1 MLSLFLSAFL
11 LGLIFNAAPG
21 AVLAETIRQ
30 GLQGGFRPALAV
42 QIGSLA
48 GDATWAIIGLAGIGF
63 LFQIDALRLPIGLAG
78 ALYLLWL
85 AWDAWRS
92 AHAGPGPLAGSPPH
106 SQHSPLADSP
116 PHSHPGRLAEA
127 TCASAT
133 QSKVGSHR
141 KASDRSP
148 RSPLRTGAV
157 ISLTNPHNVVY
168 WAALGSAMGAV
179 GVADPRLV
187 HYLVFFTAFM
197 TSSVLWCFFCAAI
210 VEQVFGRAN
219 ARWSKISYRLC
230 AVALLLLALASLKG
244 LMAPLQA
251 ATGS

>member
-1 MLSLFLSAFL
+1 MLSLFMSAFV

-30 GLQGGFRPALAV
+30 GLHGGFRPALAV

-78 ALYLLWL
+78 ALYLVWL
-85 AWDAWRS
+85 ARDAWRS
-92 AHAGPGPLAGSPPH
+92 ADTGPDVRAESTAAGRQPGH
-106 SQHSPLADSP
+106 
-116 PHSHPGRLAEA
+116 LAEA
-127 TCASAT
+127 PCAGAEPSRARI
-133 QSKVGSHR
+133 GSR
-141 KASDRSP
+141 QVAPVSRSR

-179 GVADPRLV
+179 GIVDPRFV

-230 AVALLLLALASLKG
+230 AVALFILALAPLRG
-244 LMAPLQA
+244 LMTPVQVA
-251 ATGS
+251 AGS